1 VRAGGKAVGE
11 PTGPV
16 LRYSGSATHALRF
29 TLIMFMSAQ
38 KARLYLRRVRSI
50 AKRAASSADPMKR
63 IRGSLGSSPM
73 GARARF

>member
-1 VRAGGKAVGE
+1 MGFLESERSRGAVFSK
-11 PTGPV
+11 PAFS
-16 LRYSGSATHALRF
+16 LS
-29 TLIMFMSAQ
+29 LIMFTSAQ

-63 IRGSLGSSPM
+63 IRGSSGSSPM

>member
-1 VRAGGKAVGE
+1 
-11 PTGPV
+11 
-16 LRYSGSATHALRF
+16 
-29 TLIMFMSAQ
+29 MFMSAQ